1 MHVGHDGAGNRVTA
15 TFYEG
20 GALVN
25 ESYAY
30 DGNNRLTSINRG
42 GLTTS
47 ARSYDAA
54 DRVTQTISYSS
65 PGVINERRDTAVIT
79 PTASRST
86 ASHSARPGSPRP
98 AAPAALPRLPNLT
111 KIDPRTR
118 GS

>member
-1 MHVGHDGAGNRVTA
+1 VHVGHDGAGNRVTA
-15 TFYEG
+15 TFYVG

-25 ESYAY
+25 EIYAY

-65 PGVINERRDTAVIT
+65 PGVINERRD
-79 PTASRST
+79 
-86 ASHSARPGSPRP
+86 
-98 AAPAALPRLPNLT
+98 LP
-111 KIDPRTR
+111 
-118 GS
+118 